1 MQYNTKQST
10 QEAVIRM
17 KIWMQGA
24 FVVVV
29 AAALCGATAQ
39 AQTDVALSGFRTFT
53 SSSSGFGT
61 QQTPSN
67 SEGGLLEVRHIV
79 SPLVGFEFSYSFAE
93 ANETYTSSTSTPPN
107 CYPICGSLEVSGKAN
122 EPAINWVFSVKKG
135 NIRPFALGG
144 VGVMITMPGN
154 SPYTINTVARPVFI
168 YGGGL
173 DWSFLPHFGLRLQV
187 RGNMTKAPNLSDEFT
202 STTKYTQIY
211 EPMAGVYYRF

>member
-1 MQYNTKQST
+1 MQYNTKRST

-29 AAALCGATAQ
+29 AAALCGATAR

-61 QQTPSN
+61 EQTPTN
-67 SEGGLLEVRHIV
+67 SEGGLVEVRHIV
-79 SPLVGFEFSYSFAE
+79 NPLVGFEFSYSFAE

-107 CYPICGSLEVSGKAN
+107 CYPICGSLEVSGKAS
-122 EPAINWVFSVKKG
+122 EPAINWLFSVKKG

-144 VGVMITMPGN
+144 VGMMITVPGN
-154 SPYTINTVARPVFI
+154 SPYTINTVVRPVFI

-173 DWSFLPHFGLRLQV
+173 DWSSLPHFGLRLQV

-202 STTKYTQIY
+202 STAKYTQIY